1 MRAAPIR
8 KPNRRAADDCLLQSF
23 GGPPASKITRVSK
36 TVCIRS
42 RAALVKRL
50 ARKGE
55 CLPGCDIKGRR
66 TAQLPGLRNIHP
78 AQVDALKRMMADGIP
93 VRRAASMAGIGHCS
107 AYRIR
112 DELNTERA
120 AQGKPPTAAHQ
131 WPTPAGQSEAKAAQ
145 KKHKTSGR
153 EK

>member
-1 MRAAPIR
+1 MT
-8 KPNRRAADDCLLQSF
+8 
-23 GGPPASKITRVSK
+23 GVSK
-36 TVCIRS
+36 TVCTRI

-93 VRRAASMAGIGHCS
+93 VRRAASMTGSGHCS

-112 DELNTERA
+112 DELNNERA
-120 AQGKPPTAAHQ
+120 AQGKPTIDAKQRRTAA
-131 WPTPAGQSEAKAAQ
+131 GKN
-145 KKHKTSGR
+145 
-153 EK
+153 